1 MKKFSTAILVPLW
14 ALSVVPA
21 FALSSQWNLSTDDGT
36 TYLTS
41 ADDSAFS
48 SESPVVNEEKDSS
61 DPHWAAGLTGVAGR
75 GSMMIAR
82 GVRGMHYLNNAGFLA
97 GDAYS
102 IAKHEDSQPV
112 QDADFDH

>member
-1 MKKFSTAILVPLW
+1 
-14 ALSVVPA
+14 
-21 FALSSQWNLSTDDGT
+21 
-36 TYLTS
+36 
-41 ADDSAFS
+41 
-48 SESPVVNEEKDSS
+48 
-61 DPHWAAGLTGVAGR
+61 
-75 GSMMIAR
+75 MMIAR